1 LQPLYVEKA
10 AAIKCAEKGSAGDG
24 RAYGFGRP
32 RVPLLNVRG
41 QQKEDKLRAEEE
53 TNGGGAQ
60 ARGEGDWR
68 ENLIT
73 TDKGLRELLAETR
86 RVAVLG
92 IKTERQAYQPAFY
105 VPQYLVAAGLEVVP
119 VPVYYPEVT
128 EIMGRKVYRK
138 LADVPG
144 PVDMV
149 NVFRRSEDVPPHL
162 EDILAAKPKSVWFQS
177 GIRHDQ
183 VAEQLA
189 RAGIK
194 VVQDLCLMVEHRAL
208 GRRG

>member
-1 LQPLYVEKA
+1 MQ
-10 AAIKCAEKGSAGDG
+10 AEG
-24 RAYGFGRP
+24 
-32 RVPLLNVRG
+32 
-41 QQKEDKLRAEEE
+41 E
-53 TNGGGAQ
+53 TGGAP
-60 ARGEGDWR
+60 ARAANETDWR
-68 ENLIT
+68 ENLVT
-73 TDKGLRELLAETR
+73 TDEGLRELFAETR

-105 VPQYLVAAGLEVVP
+105 VPQYLASAGLEVVP

-128 EIMGRKVYRK
+128 EIMGLKVYRK

-144 PVDMV
+144 PIDMV
-149 NVFRRSEDVPPHL
+149 NVFRRSEDIPPHV

-177 GIRHDQ
+177 GIRNDRA
-183 VAEQLA
+183 AETFA

-208 GRRG
+208 ARRR